1 MPKNTYPSLGVYS
14 SCEAVDDCAEY
25 IRDGMI
31 FAQWWKNMQLLHEN
45 DIDTHCMMTINAL
58 CLETLPNLVDMIMN
72 KRIEYGN
79 RRFAIMSFNILRFIL
94 KVHWC

>member
-1 MPKNTYPSLGVYS
+1 
-14 SCEAVDDCAEY
+14 
-25 IRDGMI
+25 
-31 FAQWWKNMQLLHEN
+31 MQLLHEN

-58 CLETLPNLVDMIMN
+58 CLETLPDLVDMIMN

-79 RRFAIMSFNILRFIL
+79 RRFAIMSFNILRFSF